1 MLLLSCYDFFCD
13 NILILDHEQFINYQE
28 PGSKQTPLMAA
39 VLHGNEKIVKVCIKY
54 FTLPSITSGVAEPR
68 GSGGLQPPQ
77 LFGHGNKFFKNEI
90 FLGIQSQKF
99 HYCGPWATQYTE
111 YIKSYIA
118 FFNVPTTLHNPHR
131 VHM

>member
-1 MLLLSCYDFFCD
+1 M
-13 NILILDHEQFINYQE
+13 
-28 PGSKQTPLMAA
+28 
-39 VLHGNEKIVKVCIKY
+39 EKGTVEI
-54 FTLPSITSGVAEPR
+54 SGVAEPR

-77 LFGHGNKFFKNEI
+77 LFGHANKFSKNEI
-90 FLGIQSQKF
+90 FLGIQSQKL

-131 VHM
+131 VHMWCNISGFYGIITGQ